1 MTAGLITKIV
11 DNIQVSLKNLHLRVE
26 HEDTIVEDNS
36 FSLGITLQEMDLYTT
51 DESWNRIYL
60 DRTKQQNKDKAMN
73 KVLKIHNFGVYYKTK
88 ERSLISQAPSDE
100 DRKAYLNMFSTYD
113 ENGCCIKQAEDYL
126 IIPLRLE
133 VKLT

>member
-100 DRKAYLNMFSTYD
+100 DRKAYLNMFGTYD